1 MSPSPAWGRGRG
13 SVCERA
19 EHASCVAL
27 GNSPTISEPTFHVHK
42 NGAPRDLLLT
52 GFSVMVSDAE
62 HLAPDNEC
70 KQLPTGLE
78 Q

>member
-1 MSPSPAWGRGRG
+1 M
-13 SVCERA
+13 
-19 EHASCVAL
+19 AL

-42 NGAPRDLLLT
+42 NGAPRDLHLT